1 MLNRKTKF
9 DKLKDRV
16 RAETKAKLYE
26 VSRGPRFNDHA
37 WIFADDFMVR
47 KIKAERDRKERSNVK
62 L

>member
-16 RAETKAKLYE
+16 RADTKAKLYE

-37 WIFADDFMVR
+37 WIFADDLMVR
-47 KIKAERDRKERSNVK
+47 RMKEERDRRERKNVK